1 MPEICIFCIKKQKKQ
16 NSSKQKLVLVE
27 TGDFE
32 EKIKKYETT
41 LGNQALLWKLGSV
54 DFVPKKL
61 RYHVICRK
69 KYQKAA
75 EQVSKTSQNRE
86 VAKCSTNLWHSGKD
100 VHSEALISICL
111 LVEDQVIYRWRCVG
125 FKGRIQQLRFDPWR
139 LGCWKS
145 GCILH
150 CTEAGGK
157 TEVTFE
163 KTYNYS
169 QRKVQKR
176 RLSHLPQ
183 QHHLRRSFEAC
194 WSSQIKTALFWINS
208 RAINL
213 LLVQFIGIMNLQAK

>member
-41 LGNQALLWKLGSV
+41 LGNQALLCKLGSV

-100 VHSEALISICL
+100 VHSEALI
-111 LVEDQVIYRWRCVG
+111 
-125 FKGRIQQLRFDPWR
+125 
-139 LGCWKS
+139 
-145 GCILH
+145 
-150 CTEAGGK
+150 
-157 TEVTFE
+157 
-163 KTYNYS
+163 
-169 QRKVQKR
+169 
-176 RLSHLPQ
+176 
-183 QHHLRRSFEAC
+183 
-194 WSSQIKTALFWINS
+194 
-208 RAINL
+208 
-213 LLVQFIGIMNLQAK
+213 